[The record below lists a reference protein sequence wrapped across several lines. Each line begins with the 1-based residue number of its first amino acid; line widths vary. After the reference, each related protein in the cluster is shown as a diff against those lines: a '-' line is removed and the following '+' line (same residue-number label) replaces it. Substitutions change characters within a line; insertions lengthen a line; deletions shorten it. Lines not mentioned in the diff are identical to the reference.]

1 MGAFSDVIHALL
13 IPAGIAIV
21 LYLSLSFLIL
31 PAIRRYR
38 NRYDQ
43 YIPLQRVSNTVA
55 ASTST
60 LRDRLA
66 DVVTRIALPHVRGR
80 MLGRTIVQQGRDDSL
95 EDLYALEEGE
105 ELEDFIERAEHSVDE
120 SSDA

>member
-80 MLGRTIVQQGRDDSL
+80 MLGRTIVQQGGNDSL

-105 ELEDFIERAEHSVDE
+105 ELEDFIERAEYPADE